1 MRDAA
6 EKAGIDTSGYADY
19 HIQDIIDNATAMSLP
34 GGTIYVPDGPGGP
47 NPDPATRTT
56 NGQPDQNGI
65 NALTVH
71 EVEHQ
76 AQYQNG
82 DPKEIFEKL
91 VQEGFDGLNGIYNP
105 YTTPGTLE
113 YAAQQVEDQANI
125 LQNNGGRPSTGG
137 KNQ

>member
-1 MRDAA
+1 
-6 EKAGIDTSGYADY
+6 
-19 HIQDIIDNATAMSLP
+19 MSLP

-56 NGQPDQNGI
+56 NGQPDQNKI
-65 NALTVH
+65 DALTVH

-82 DPKEIFEKL
+82 NPTDVLSQLIAEA
-91 VQEGFDGLNGIYNP
+91 QTNGAAYR
-105 YTTPGTLE
+105 TPGTLE
-113 YAAQQVEDQANI
+113 NAAQQVENQANI
-125 LQNNGGRPSTGG
+125 LQNNGWQPSTGG